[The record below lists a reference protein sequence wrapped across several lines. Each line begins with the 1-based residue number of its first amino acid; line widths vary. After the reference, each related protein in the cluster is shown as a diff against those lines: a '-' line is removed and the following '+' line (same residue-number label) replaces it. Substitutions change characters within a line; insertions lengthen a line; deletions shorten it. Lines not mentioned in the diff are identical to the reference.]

1 MPFQKMKN
9 QINQTKKK
17 KRKENPMC
25 WVNFNVED

>member
-17 KRKENPMC
+17 EKERKS
-25 WVNFNVED
+25 NVLGELQR